1 MTVSFLFPTPVS
13 IRSIDNFPIHKE
25 DLIEWCYKFREK
37 NPNSDNSIFRSSWQ
51 SEDKRVFD
59 DQDFSEFINFI
70 SNQISSSLECFNLT
84 ISEMSLE
91 SMWINFQPTYGYSVR
106 TKEKNS
112 SYTGILWL
120 KVEKGNGNLVFEN
133 ELNHETISFYSD
145 EFCQNNNIFE
155 RYSIMPEEGKVVM
168 FPSNIPYYFD
178 QNIGNSEII
187 SLGFNLNVR

>member
-1 MTVSFLFPTPVS
+1 VTVSFLFPTPVS